1 MPFSLPIQNTSRSI
15 CSKIVGVFVTFFW
28 FGIESSFA
36 QENLTEMTVDRP
48 GFAET
53 PYTVLPKKWQ
63 IETGFDYFNRYD
75 SKLFNLPTVLVRTGL
90 SRSAELRVT
99 IREAAEETPEMTGI
113 GLAPLSIG
121 IKKHVL
127 KKKKFIPEMDV
138 LAGIVVP
145 VFSSPQFSSKT
156 GTEFLLLFENDF
168 GKKTAINYNIG
179 FTWDSSRGEHVFT
192 ADFCYNYLPTDRLG
206 LFVEYFGF
214 GPQSLPSENG
224 FDAGVTY
231 LLKSNLQADLSGGFS
246 LVNARDN
253 AFVSV
258 GITIRI

>member
-1 MPFSLPIQNTSRSI
+1 
-15 CSKIVGVFVTFFW
+15 
-28 FGIESSFA
+28 
-36 QENLTEMTVDRP
+36 MTVDRP

-63 IETGFDYFNRYD
+63 IETGFDYFNRHD

-90 SRSAELRVT
+90 SNSSELRVA
-99 IREAAEETPEMTGI
+99 IREAAEETREITGI
-113 GLAPLSIG
+113 ALAPVSLA
-121 IKKHVL
+121 IKKHVIQ
-127 KKKKFIPEMDV
+127 KKKWVPEMDV
-138 LAGIVVP
+138 LAGVVVP
-145 VFSSPQFSSKT
+145 VISSPHFSNKT

-168 GKKTAINYNIG
+168 SEKTAINYNIG
-179 FTWDSSRGEHVFT
+179 FTWDSGRGEHVFT
-192 ADFCYNYLPTDRLG
+192 ADFCYNYLPNDRLG

-214 GPQSLPSENG
+214 GPQSLPTENG

-253 AFVSV
+253 LFVSIGMTV
-258 GITIRI
+258 RL